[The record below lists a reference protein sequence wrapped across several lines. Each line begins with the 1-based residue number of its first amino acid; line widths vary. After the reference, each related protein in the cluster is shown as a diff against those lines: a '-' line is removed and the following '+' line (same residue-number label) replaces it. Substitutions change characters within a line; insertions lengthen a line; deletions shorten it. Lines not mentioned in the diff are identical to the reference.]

1 MSTTLDFLNSIE
13 APTAQ
18 IVNLSIDLIE
28 PDPEQPR
35 TQFQPVD
42 GQIDPE
48 VMQELSELADDIYEN
63 TLLQPIT
70 VREVDGRYRIVM
82 GERRWR
88 AVKLNRDNGR
98 PNSEEIATIIR
109 QDLAQERLRLSQ
121 LAENIQRSNLTDLE
135 TANFLKTT
143 IEQYPEL
150 QKQDLAKVV
159 KKSPQYVSRLLA
171 LLEPQ
176 WEHVV
181 STGIITYASLL
192 EQFRPLPKEAQDQL
206 VARAK
211 AEGRSLT
218 SGDIRAA
225 KASAANDGVGK
236 APPPQAEV
244 TAPVAPRRPVDIDPA
259 LAAAVQAFVD
269 EQAPQN
275 ESYTPSSKVKDVPKP
290 GPQIVDTG
298 GDAVIPM
305 GTTVLGA
312 VAHEKR
318 EAKLTVAQLETLL
331 KRKALSNK
339 SHVVSLML
347 PVEDMKNAIV
357 AMGGSLPQDDSSL
370 PMILA
375 EAINRA

>member
-63 TLLQPIT
+63 SLLQPIT

-135 TANFLKTT
+135 TAVFLKTT

-171 LLEPQ
+171 LLEPE

-225 KASAANDGVGK
+225 KASAANDSASK
-236 APPPQAEV
+236 SSAPKAEV
-244 TAPVAPRRPVDIDPA
+244 AAPATPRRPVDIDPA
-259 LAAAVQAFVD
+259 LAAAVQAFVE

-275 ESYTPSSKVKDVPKP
+275 ESYTPSSKAKDVPKP

-298 GDAVIPM
+298 GDAVIPS

-331 KRKALSNK
+331 KRKALPNK

-347 PVEDMKNAIV
+347 PVEDMKKAIM
-357 AMGGSLPQDDSSL
+357 AMGGTLPQDDSSL
-370 PMILA
+370 PTILA